1 MADLISKREEAIE
14 AWAVAVDSAYNP
26 DRYPIMAAMFRDY
39 ADAGLDAALA
49 ILHPTVPNETNVL
62 KDLPFNSV
70 LRGEGYESAFLVT
83 ITPAFSPEVASAY
96 YSSLGVTEWAVLYYP
111 EEV

>member
-39 ADAGLDAALA
+39 ADE
-49 ILHPTVPNETNVL
+49 ETW
-62 KDLPFNSV
+62 
-70 LRGEGYESAFLVT
+70 GGYEHPYQALENYRQSSGIDAKLIVNGMT
-83 ITPAFSPEVASAY
+83 ATESSITNPSDARSLSVVGFDPAVPKLIADFSRG
-96 YSSLGVTEWAVLYYP
+96 L
-111 EEV
+111 